1 MEDTDMRNMLL
12 SELIDKMHGR
22 LADKMF
28 PTEAI
33 PMPDADMADQPA
45 AAMIPGTEAM
55 KDEKSIDTDKDS
67 LSNNDNISDEEL
79 DALMKEVG

>member
-12 SELIDKMHGR
+12 SELIDKMHSR
-22 LADKMF
+22 MADKMF

-33 PMPDADMADQPA
+33 PMPDADMADQPS

-55 KDEKSIDTDKDS
+55 KDEKSIDKDEDS
-67 LSNNDNISDEEL
+67 MSDEEL
-79 DALMKEVG
+79 DSLMKEVG